1 MRVRAHFEYDPDND
15 PYIPCK
21 EAGLGFKRGEVL
33 HIVSQ
38 DDSYWW
44 QARKECERTVRAG
57 LIPSRALQERRVIH
71 ERKQINGE
79 AEGKSKSSTFFF
91 IHPQRNPL
99 TSIFSPLSLISP
111 EIYHRQ
117 SLRFT
122 RCQKVLVL
130 QCAIPRPDLRWWAVH
145 AVDPKLKRSCMT

>member
-1 MRVRAHFEYDPDND
+1 MRAHFEYDPDND

-44 QARKECERTVRAG
+44 QARKECDRTARAG

-71 ERKQINGE
+71 ERKQTNGE
-79 AEGKSKSSTFFF
+79 ADGKSKSIAYLCIFINSTRGMK
-91 IHPQRNPL
+91 P
-99 TSIFSPLSLISP
+99 S
-111 EIYHRQ
+111 
-117 SLRFT
+117 
-122 RCQKVLVL
+122 
-130 QCAIPRPDLRWWAVH
+130 
-145 AVDPKLKRSCMT
+145 